1 MKEKNKTVMKT
12 CYLFENINKTNKPL
26 VRFKKRETQMTKIRT
41 ERGNITTNLT
51 DKKKKDYKG
60 IL

>member
-1 MKEKNKTVMKT
+1 MKT

-26 VRFKKRETQMTKIRT
+26 VRLKKRETQMTKIRT

-51 DKKKKDYKG
+51 DKKKKR
-60 IL
+60 L